1 MQEVGGMKP
10 ARVLSVSQLNRYVKS
25 LLEGDPNLAGVYISG
40 EISNF
45 TNHVRSGHFYLSLK
59 DEGAVVK
66 AVMFRAFASKV
77 PFVPENGMKVIV
89 KARVSLYDKDGSY
102 QIYIEEM
109 QPDGVG
115 ALQVAYEQLK
125 SKLAAEGLFD
135 EKRKRPLPVYPSL
148 VGVITSPTGAAVR
161 DILHILGRRYPYAAV
176 LFAPVL
182 VQGEGAPAQL
192 VDALRRFAALKQA
205 GSKYAPDVLII
216 GRGGG
221 SIEELWA
228 FNDEQV
234 ARAVAASPIPVIS
247 AVGHETD
254 FTICDFAA
262 DLRAPTPSAAA
273 ELAVPDTRQLLGRLA
288 QMQARVLQGVST
300 RIRQESRRL
309 DHLAARRCL
318 KTPLFYVEERGMRL
332 DYTAKAFA
340 RAAGL
345 YITKAERRLAGVA
358 GKLDALS
365 PLKVMSRGYAIPV
378 AKTGAVVRS
387 AKEIRPGD
395 FLTLRLSDGRVD
407 CEAKRTVFDEE
418 TAAEQGR

>member
-1 MQEVGGMKP
+1 MQDIGGTKP
-10 ARVLSVSQLNRYVKS
+10 ARVISVSQLNRYVKS
-25 LLEGDPNLAGVYISG
+25 LLEGDPHLTGVYVGG

-45 TNHVRSGHFYLSLK
+45 TNHVRSGHFYLTLK

-77 PFVPENGMKVIV
+77 PFTPENGMKVIV

-102 QIYIEEM
+102 QLYIEEM

-125 SKLAAEGLFD
+125 AKLAAEGLFD
-135 EKRKRPLPVYPSL
+135 ERRKRPLPSYPSL

-161 DILHILGRRYPYAAV
+161 DILNILGRRYPYAAV

-192 VDALRRFAALKQA
+192 IDALNRFAALRQA
-205 GSKYAPDVLII
+205 GSKYTPDVLII

-228 FNDEQV
+228 FNDENV

-254 FTICDFAA
+254 FSICDFAA

-273 ELAVPDTRQLLGRLA
+273 ELAVPDTRQLLGRLTQLQA
-288 QMQARVLQGVST
+288 RLMQAADA

-309 DHLAARRCL
+309 ENLAARRCL
-318 KTPLFYVEERGMRL
+318 KTPLFYVEERSMRL

-340 RAAGL
+340 RSAG
-345 YITKAERRLAGVA
+345 ICIAKAERRLAGAA

-378 AKTGAVVRS
+378 TDAGAVIRS
-387 AKEIRPGD
+387 AGDVRPGD
-395 FLTLRLSDGRVD
+395 RLTLRLSDGRVD
-407 CEAKRTVFDEE
+407 CEARRVVPEKRT
-418 TAAEQGR
+418 ANR

>member
-1 MQEVGGMKP
+1 MQDSGGIKP
-10 ARVLSVSQLNRYVKS
+10 ARVITVSQLNRYVKS
-25 LLEGDPNLAGVYISG
+25 LLEGDPHLAGVYVSG

-45 TNHVRSGHFYLSLK
+45 TNHIRSGHFYLTLK

-125 SKLAAEGLFD
+125 AKLAAEGLFD
-135 EKRKRPLPVYPSL
+135 ERRKRALPAYPSL

-161 DILHILGRRYPYAAV
+161 DILNILGRRYPYAAV

-192 VDALRRFAALKQA
+192 VDALRRFAALRQA
-205 GSKYAPDVLII
+205 GSKYTPDVLII

-228 FNDEQV
+228 FNDESV

-273 ELAVPDTRQLLGRLA
+273 ELAVPDTRQLLSRLT
-288 QMQARVLQGVST
+288 QIQARLMQGTDARV
-300 RIRQESRRL
+300 RQESRRL
-309 DHLAARRCL
+309 ESLASRRCL
-318 KTPLFYVEERGMRL
+318 KTPLFYVEERSMRL

-345 YITKAERRLAGVA
+345 FVAKAERRLAGAA

-378 AKTGAVVRS
+378 SDTGSVVRS
-387 AKEIRPGD
+387 VEGIRPGD
-395 FLTLRLSDGRVD
+395 SLILRLSDGRVD
-407 CEAKRTVFDEE
+407 CEARRVVSQKE
-418 TAAEQGR
+418 AENN

>member
-1 MQEVGGMKP
+1 MQDSGGIKP
-10 ARVLSVSQLNRYVKS
+10 ARVITVSQLNRYVKS
-25 LLEGDPNLAGVYISG
+25 LLEGDPHLAGVYVSG

-45 TNHVRSGHFYLSLK
+45 TNHIRSGHFYLTLK

-125 SKLAAEGLFD
+125 AKLAAEGLFD
-135 EKRKRPLPVYPSL
+135 ERRKRALPAYPSL

-161 DILHILGRRYPYAAV
+161 DILNILGRRYPYAAV

-192 VDALRRFAALKQA
+192 VDALRRFAALRQA
-205 GSKYAPDVLII
+205 GSKYTPDVLII

-228 FNDEQV
+228 FNDESV

-273 ELAVPDTRQLLGRLA
+273 ELAVPDTRQLLSRLA
-288 QMQARVLQGVST
+288 QIQARLMQGTDARV
-300 RIRQESRRL
+300 RQESRRL
-309 DHLAARRCL
+309 ESLASRRCL
-318 KTPLFYVEERGMRL
+318 KTPLFYVEERSMRL

-345 YITKAERRLAGVA
+345 FVAKAERRLAGAA

-378 AKTGAVVRS
+378 SDTGSVVRS
-387 AKEIRPGD
+387 VEGIRPGD
-395 FLTLRLSDGRVD
+395 SLTLRLSDGRVD
-407 CEAKRTVFDEE
+407 CEARRVVSQKE
-418 TAAEQGR
+418 AEND